1 MKVIVNGDE
10 RDVRDHLT
18 LADLVRDE
26 KLDGVASRGIAAAVD
41 WQVVPRSAW
50 DDTMLSE
57 GQRVELVA
65 AMQGG

>member
-1 MKVIVNGDE
+1 MKIVVNGDE

-18 LADLVRDE
+18 LADLVRDQD
-26 KLDGVASRGIAAAVD
+26 LDGAASRGIAAAVD
-41 WQVVPRSAW
+41 SQVVPRSAW
-50 DDTMLSE
+50 GDTMLSE

>member
-1 MKVIVNGDE
+1 MKIVVNGDE
-10 RDVRDHLT
+10 RDVRDQLT

-26 KLDGVASRGIAAAVD
+26 ELEGTASRGIAAAVD
-41 WQVVPRSAW
+41 AEVVPRSAW
-50 DDTMLSE
+50 DETTLSE

>member
-1 MKVIVNGDE
+1 MKIVVNGDE

-18 LADLVRDE
+18 LADLLRDQE
-26 KLDGVASRGIAAAVD
+26 LDEVASRGIAAAVD
-41 WQVVPRSAW
+41 SEVVPRSAW

>member
-1 MKVIVNGDE
+1 MMIVVNGDE

-26 KLDGVASRGIAAAVD
+26 GLDGAASRGVAAAVD
-41 WQVVPRSAW
+41 AEVVPRSAW
-50 DDTMLSE
+50 DETMLSE

>member
-1 MKVIVNGDE
+1 MSQD
-10 RDVRDHLT
+10 RRQFLT
-18 LADLVRDE
+18 AAL
-26 KLDGVASRGIAAAVD
+26 AAAPMF
-41 WQVVPRSAW
+41 VPRSAW

>member
-26 KLDGVASRGIAAAVD
+26 KLDGVASSGIAAAVD
-41 WQVVPRSAW
+41 SQVVPRSAW